1 MNFVVDIHEPVCQY
15 NPPGG
20 YRFGPIIA
28 CGQLL
33 ISFLLQRW
41 RASNCEGYRAE
52 TVFQN
57 FPCYNNVWT
66 YLIHIW
72 GFARTPV
79 LAFKR
84 FSMPC
89 LAIHFK
95 CLTVI
100 TGALALLPLL
110 SIQASAFVYGGPAD
124 TYSLYISLSSSSFSV
139 FSAYYFTICH
149 PTCCSVSQGNFS
161 HGNSMSAGLA
171 NVNIWTGKNWIQ
183 YYAGN
188 VATTSLLLS
197 QNGLKSNL
205 RASNF

>member
-1 MNFVVDIHEPVCQY
+1 MGDYSSAFYC
-15 NPPGG
+15 
-20 YRFGPIIA
+20 R
-28 CGQLL
+28 
-33 ISFLLQRW
+33 RW
-41 RASNCEGYRAE
+41 RTSNCEECRAE

-57 FPCYNNVWT
+57 FPCYHNVLT

-72 GFARTPV
+72 GFAQTPV

-84 FSMPC
+84 FYMPR

-110 SIQASAFVYGGPAD
+110 SIQASVFVYGGPAD

-149 PTCCSVSQGNFS
+149 PTCCSVNQRNFS

-171 NVNIWTGKNWIQ
+171 DVHIWTGKNWMQ
-183 YYAGN
+183 YYAGH
-188 VATTSLLLS
+188 VATMSLLLS